1 LSDAALNAEEPL
13 QIVMSLPGS
22 TGIGTQT
29 DPTFGA
35 IVSDRGRLKKT
46 LPLSTH
52 SVAVLRA
59 ALL

>member
-1 LSDAALNAEEPL
+1 
-13 QIVMSLPGS
+13 MSLPGS